1 MRLRQIEVF
10 HAVYASGSVTSA
22 ARVLNVSQ
30 PSVSKVLA
38 HAEQQLGYQLFD
50 RVKGKLVAT
59 PEAHRLA
66 GLVSNVFDTV
76 DQLRNVAENLRASDA
91 GKIRIAATPAFGIDL
106 LPTAVA
112 SYLQEHE
119 GTVFEIETLHHDEIG
134 AAILESRIDIG
145 LVFDPAD
152 TPGLAL
158 EELATSE
165 FIVIGAQHMDF
176 GGKDTINID
185 DIADLPFIGLSRRGP
200 LGQILSSHLDSRET
214 GLNKIIHTE
223 TYHIAKALVAKG
235 VGITIV
241 DGITARSA
249 GHESVRSWALD
260 PPIQFSVSAIR
271 LDSAPLS
278 IVARRFIDHLRE
290 TVHEFLDS
298 AKSSV

>member
-66 GLVSNVFDTV
+66 GLVANVFDTV

-112 SYLQEHE
+112 SYLQQHA

-134 AAILESRIDIG
+134 VAIMESRIDVG
-145 LVFDPAD
+145 LAFDPVSA
-152 TPGLAL
+152 PGLAL
-158 EELATSE
+158 EELATCE
-165 FIVIGAQHMDF
+165 FVAIGGPQISLPA
-176 GGKDTINID
+176 KERITID
-185 DIADLPFIGLSRRGP
+185 DIGDLPFISLSRRGP
-200 LGQILSSHLDSRET
+200 LGRMLSAHLDSREQ
-214 GLNKIIHTE
+214 GFNQIAYTE
-223 TYHIAKALVAKG
+223 TYHVAKALAAKG
-235 VGITIV
+235 VGMTIV

-249 GHESVRSWALD
+249 GHDNVSHWRLD
-260 PPIQFSVSAIR
+260 PPLKFSVW
-271 LDSAPLS
+271 
-278 IVARRFIDHLRE
+278 
-290 TVHEFLDS
+290 
-298 AKSSV
+298 